1 MGDKVT
7 CSVVFDLFGI
17 LSCTDIECGGRK
29 SLDKGELIRHLLSH
43 LLASTIFE
51 HFKSLEVIDIELYR
65 ISFEWHLNATISLKL
80 SIDAMMTSAS
90 LDHFLLAVH
99 K

>member
-1 MGDKVT
+1 M
-7 CSVVFDLFGI
+7 
-17 LSCTDIECGGRK
+17 
-29 SLDKGELIRHLLSH
+29 DKGELIGHLLSDF
-43 LLASTIFE
+43 LASTIFE
-51 HFKSLEVIDIELYR
+51 HFKSLEVIDIEFYG
-65 ISFEWHLNATISLKL
+65 ISLKRHLNATISLEL